1 MSLSK
6 LLKQPFPYD
15 GGIRNHLSI
24 AAFFGLFIFVF
35 LVIFAPFNLD
45 QYTVRKLFGI
55 ALGYG
60 LITVTCIFVAS
71 SVFPILVPEFFKE
84 GSWTT
89 GRQIILIAAIVFI
102 VGLAN
107 YLVSPLFVDTRW
119 NLKSV
124 LWFQGITI
132 IVALLPVTIYILSK
146 QNRLLR
152 KFSQQAEEIDE
163 KLQRNIEAKGSHV
176 KAIEEK
182 ISQKLVLYGDYQ
194 NEKIEVFP
202 EDLFLITS
210 ASNYIKVFHVQ
221 QKNMLVHSIIRSTL
235 KKAEEAVSPYPGF
248 FKCHRAFIVNLDKVV
263 HVEGN
268 AQGYKIKI
276 DGHEELIPVSRSLN
290 NEFSDKLLAFRKQG

>member
-6 LLKQPFPYD
+6 LLRQPFPYD
-15 GGIRNHLSI
+15 GGIKNHLAI
-24 AAFFGLFIFVF
+24 AAFFGLFIFGF
-35 LVIFAPFNLD
+35 LMIFAPFNLD
-45 QYTVRKLFGI
+45 QYSIKKLFTV

-60 LITVTCIFVAS
+60 LITTTCIFIAS
-71 SVFPILVPEFFKE
+71 SIFPLLFPDFFKE

-89 GRQIILIAAIVFI
+89 GRQIILMAAIVFI

-107 YLVSPLFVDTRW
+107 YLASPLFVDTRW
-119 NLKSV
+119 NLKSA

-152 KFSQQAEEIDE
+152 KFSQQAEKIDE
-163 KLQRNIEAKGSHV
+163 KLQRNIEAQGLHV
-176 KAIEEK
+176 RAVEEK
-182 ISQKLVLYGDYQ
+182 ISQKLILYGDYQ

-202 EDLFLITS
+202 EDLFLISS
-210 ASNYIKVFHVQ
+210 ASNYIKVFHL
-221 QKNMLVHSIIRSTL
+221 QKNALVHSIIRSTL
-235 KKAEEAVSPYPGF
+235 KKAEEALSPYPIF

-276 DGHEELIPVSRSLN
+276 DGHEELIPVSRNLN
-290 NEFSDKLLAFRKQG
+290 NEFSDKLLAFRKQP

>member
-15 GGIRNHLSI
+15 GGIRNHLAI
-24 AAFFGLFIFVF
+24 AACFGLFIFVF
-35 LVIFAPFNLD
+35 LMIFAPFNLD
-45 QYTVRKLFGI
+45 QYTARRLFGI

-60 LITVTCIFVAS
+60 LITTSCIFVAS
-71 SVFPILVPEFFKE
+71 SVFPILVPEFFRE

-89 GRQIILIAAIVFI
+89 GRQIILTAAIVFI

-107 YLVSPLFVDTRW
+107 YLASPLFVRTRW
-119 NLKSV
+119 NLKSA

-132 IVALLPVTIYILSK
+132 IVALLPVTVYILSR
-146 QNRLLR
+146 QNHLLR

-163 KLQRNIEAKGSHV
+163 KLQRNIKAQDSHV
-176 KAIEEK
+176 REIEEK
-182 ISQKLVLYGDYQ
+182 ISQKIILYGDYQ

-202 EDLFLITS
+202 EDLSLIIS

-221 QKNMLVHSIIRSTL
+221 KNTLVHSIIRSTL
-235 KKAEEAVSPYPGF
+235 KKAEEAVSPYPTF

-290 NEFSDKLLAFRKQG
+290 NEFSDKLLAFRKQA